1 MNFTK
6 NIIIGILFL
15 YCTNMNSQ
23 TTSSYLNTNIQQH
36 ILNKYWSNEL
46 ATTGKTV
53 VFFGK
58 NFFSSYI
65 NKKKFGNT
73 YYYFTNESCNDP
85 ATVYKNSTVG
95 IISSGNYIKT
105 ERHCYLIEISSDFKQ
120 IRMKKSHENKWQT
133 FYLLDN
139 PDLEY

>member
-53 VFFGK
+53 VFPHTLTKK
-58 NFFSSYI
+58 NL
-65 NKKKFGNT
+65 
-73 YYYFTNESCNDP
+73 
-85 ATVYKNSTVG
+85 G
-95 IISSGNYIKT
+95 IHTITLQMNLVMTQQLFIKIQQLVLF
-105 ERHCYLIEISSDFKQ
+105 HQEI
-120 IRMKKSHENKWQT
+120 T
-133 FYLLDN
+133 
-139 PDLEY
+139 